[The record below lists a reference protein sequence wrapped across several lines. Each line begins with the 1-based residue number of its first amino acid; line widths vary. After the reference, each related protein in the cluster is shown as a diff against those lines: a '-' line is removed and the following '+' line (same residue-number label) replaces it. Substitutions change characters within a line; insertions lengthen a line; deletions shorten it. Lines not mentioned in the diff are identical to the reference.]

1 MIIDEFK
8 SQNAISIVALVI
20 TIILLIIIA
29 SISIS
34 QLSGQD
40 GFLSRSKT
48 SVSAYK
54 EKAIKEKVELK
65 IADLNL
71 EKLEQNSGELTLQ
84 DILNLKNTDE
94 EITNSYESGNSVVLV
109 LNNEYKCE
117 INEDFEVGSI
127 ETYTENKAKL
137 VKMKRT
143 LTVDTSDIFEREE
156 Q

>member
-40 GFLSRSKT
+40 GLLSRSKT